1 MAGRLDFTRAVGSGS
16 SAQVDDFI
24 LFDYGFN
31 IMLCDRRKK
40 AERSV
45 RSRQWIGHMSRG
57 G

>member
-16 SAQVDDFI
+16 SAVDDFI
-24 LFDYGFN
+24 LFDYGFD